1 MSLWRQ
7 LSRGLRV
14 LTRRAEADRELDD
27 EVEHWLDQAAADARW
42 PAACRPRRP
51 GAPRGLEL
59 GGTLSAREEVREHG
73 WERVVGGAADD
84 LTYAARRLRKD
95 AAFTSLAV
103 LTLALGIGAATAIF
117 STVNPV
123 LFERLP
129 YPDPQRPDDDL
140 GGRHR
145 PAPGSTS
152 PTGPTA
158 SWRSGATRSPRWRSS
173 RPGNRPSDGRDVPE
187 RLDGQRVSAG
197 YFRTLGVAPLLG
209 RDFTGADDR
218 PRGPDVVVLSHALW
232 RRLGAGRRHRG
243 QHGDAGRHAVHRHRR
258 DARPVRESARA
269 LGRAVGAAAVRQVVR
284 ARQSGMGASPAHGR
298 AAPARNGS

>member
-14 LTRRAEADRELDD
+14 LARRAEADRELDA
-27 EVEHWLDQAAADARW
+27 EVEHWLDQATADLVATGLSPEEARRAARV
-42 PAACRPRRP
+42 
-51 GAPRGLEL
+51 EL

-129 YPDPQRPDDDL
+129 YPDPQRL
-140 GGRHR
+140 VTI
-145 PAPGSTS
+145 AEV
-152 PTGPTA
+152 
-158 SWRSGATRSPRWRSS
+158 GATVARLDVTYGTYREVAQRSHAFASLAVLKAWQPTL
-173 RPGNRPSDGRDVPE
+173 GGRDVPE
-187 RLDGQRVSAG
+187 RLDAQRVSE
-197 YFRTLGVAPLLG
+197 R
-209 RDFTGADDR
+209 
-218 PRGPDVVVLSHALW
+218 SH
-232 RRLGAGRRHRG
+232 
-243 QHGDAGRHAVHRHRR
+243 
-258 DARPVRESARA
+258 E
-269 LGRAVGAAAVRQVVR
+269 AVR
-284 ARQSGMGASPAHGR
+284 
-298 AAPARNGS
+298 